1 MRGNLGIVQLRSYV
15 AVADCGGFQRAAA
28 SLHLTQ
34 GAVSQHV
41 RRLEETLGRPLVER
55 HGRGSRF
62 TEDGE
67 ALLGHARRILRVHDE
82 ALRALGVEA
91 DQTLVIGSTEH
102 AAAQLLPDLATALT
116 GAFTDYRVRFRIDRG
131 AQLRSRLADGSV
143 DLALLI
149 GPAHEPDARAVGE
162 LELTWYAAPGWR
174 RPPRGR
180 PIPIAAFDAPCALRS
195 RALETL
201 AACGVAAEVGAE
213 AAHLAGVQAAVRAG
227 LGIGLMATLGQCPEG
242 LVAREDL
249 PAAPPLPLS
258 LSPRR
263 GLPAGLTTTTAASL
277 TRLLTATPPLLGAAC

>member
-1 MRGNLGIVQLRSYV
+1 MRGNLDVIPLRSFV

-41 RRLEETLGRPLVER
+41 RRLEETLGRALVER

-62 TEDGE
+62 TPEGE
-67 ALLGHARRILRVHDE
+67 ALLGHARRILQVHDE

-102 AAAQLLPDLATALT
+102 AADQLLPDLASELT
-116 GAFTDYRVRFRIDRG
+116 DRFADYRVRFRIDRG
-131 AQLRSRLADGSV
+131 SQLRSRLVDGSV

-149 GPAHEPDARAVGE
+149 GPVEEPGARTVGD
-162 LELTWYAAPGWR
+162 LELTWFSAPGWR
-174 RPPRGR
+174 RPARGR
-180 PIPIAAFDAPCALRS
+180 PIPIAAFDAPCALRT

-201 AACGVAAEVGAE
+201 AACGVTAEVNAE

-227 LGIGLMATLGQCPEG
+227 LGIALMATLGQCPEG
-242 LVAREDL
+242 LVPRTDL
-249 PAAPPLPLS
+249 PAAAPLPLS

-263 GLPAGLTTTTAASL
+263 GLPARLATTTAASL
-277 TRLLTATPPLLGAAC
+277 TRLLADTSLLGAA